1 MTCPDLA
8 RLFGDK
14 FKLAH
19 DPVARSRREKA
30 DPWLMTMPGR
40 FGTIY
45 PHGPGRLAV
54 EVDDHLGKAR
64 QLAQL
69 PGVEHHQVGDHEQT
83 LVFPV
88 ELFERVA
95 QVIRPY
101 RRRRVSSV
109 SRANLVPGGLVA
121 APV

>member
-1 MTCPDLA
+1 MMCPDLA

-30 DPWLMTMPGR
+30 DPWLMTMPCR

-45 PHGPGRLAV
+45 PQGRGRLAV
-54 EVDDHLGKAR
+54 EVDDHPGKAR
-64 QLAQL
+64 QLAL
-69 PGVEHHQVGDHEQT
+69 IPGVALVQDGDHEQT
-83 LVFPV
+83 FVFPV
-88 ELFERVA
+88 ELFDQVA
-95 QVIRPY
+95 QVTRPY
-101 RRRRVSSV
+101 RRPRVSPV

-121 APV
+121 